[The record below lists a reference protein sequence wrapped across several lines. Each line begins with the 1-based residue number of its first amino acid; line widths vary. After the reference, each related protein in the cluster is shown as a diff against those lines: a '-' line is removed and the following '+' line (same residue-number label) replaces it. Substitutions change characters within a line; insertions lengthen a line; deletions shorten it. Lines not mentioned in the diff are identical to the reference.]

1 MPKVSSLSIF
11 DDILSIDVV
20 AVIYLDWG
28 GVDLEQIHS
37 SPNYF
42 RLSFFLVWL
51 NTCLR
56 RYSLAL
62 DPIRGDFGSSPS
74 RSLYRSG

>member
-28 GVDLEQIHS
+28 GVDL
-37 SPNYF
+37 
-42 RLSFFLVWL
+42 
-51 NTCLR
+51 
-56 RYSLAL
+56 
-62 DPIRGDFGSSPS
+62 GSNP
-74 RSLYRSG
+74 LQFKLL